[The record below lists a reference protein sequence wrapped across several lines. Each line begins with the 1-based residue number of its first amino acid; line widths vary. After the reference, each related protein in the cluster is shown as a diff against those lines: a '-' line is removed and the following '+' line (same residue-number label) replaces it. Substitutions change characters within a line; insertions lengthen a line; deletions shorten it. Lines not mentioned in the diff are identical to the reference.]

1 MIVMMMVSI
10 GMIHHDDGNM
20 LNNAC
25 DTMVKLT

>member
-1 MIVMMMVSI
+1 MMVMVSI

-25 DTMVKLT
+25 DNMVKLT